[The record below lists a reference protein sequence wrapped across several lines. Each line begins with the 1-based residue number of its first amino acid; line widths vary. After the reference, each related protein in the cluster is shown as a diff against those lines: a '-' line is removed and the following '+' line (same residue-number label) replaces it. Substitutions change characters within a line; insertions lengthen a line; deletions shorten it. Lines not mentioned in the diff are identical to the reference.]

1 MLSFGSARLLF
12 LLIGAALAVSLSS
25 CKRKQPSTDPP
36 AAEVSAIRVQPQTI
50 DILVDVPGR
59 TTAVRMAE
67 IRPQVNGVILKRMF
81 EEGSDVTVGQQL
93 YQIDPAPYEAA
104 YGKAEGTLFHDQA
117 TLVDAQAHAARYS
130 TLSRD
135 TWVSKEQNDQAIAA
149 AGEAAGSVKVD
160 QAALKDAAI
169 NLTYT
174 KVLSPLAGRIG
185 RSAVTEGA
193 LVTANQAGTLA
204 TVTQL
209 DPIYVDIT
217 QSSADLLPMRRRLRN
232 KNLNA
237 GDNDAPPVDLTLED
251 GKPYGVQGK
260 LAFSEVSVDE
270 STGTMTLR
278 AVFPNPDHLLLPGMY
293 VHAILHEG
301 TDENAYLVPQNAVG
315 RNVHADPYVLVV
327 NKKDLVEE
335 RMAELDGTRGDSWV
349 VTKGIDPGD
358 RIITEGIQRA
368 SPGAHVHPTDATPPQ
383 TQPTTQPTTGG

>member
-1 MLSFGSARLLF
+1 M
-12 LLIGAALAVSLSS
+12 
-25 CKRKQPSTDPP
+25 
-36 AAEVSAIRVQPQTI
+36 E
-50 DILVDVPGR
+50 VPGR
-59 TTAVRMAE
+59 TTAFRIAE
-67 IRPQVNGVILKRMF
+67 IRPQVNGVLLKRMF

-104 YGKAEGTLFHDQA
+104 YGKAEGTLLHDQA
-117 TLVDAQAHAARYS
+117 TLLDAQAHAARYS
-130 TLSRD
+130 ILSHD
-135 TWVSKEQNDQAIAA
+135 SWVSKEQNDNAIAA
-149 AGEAAGSVKVD
+149 AGEAAASVKVD
-160 QAALKDAAI
+160 QAALKEASI
-169 NLTYT
+169 NRTYT

-193 LVTANQAGTLA
+193 LVTANQAGALA

-237 GDNDAPPVDLTLED
+237 GDNDAPPVDVTLED
-251 GKPYGVQGK
+251 GKPYRLQGK

-301 TDENAYLVPQNAVG
+301 VDQNAYLVPQNAVG
-315 RNVHADPYVLVV
+315 RDIHADPYVLVV
-327 NKKDLVEE
+327 NQKDSVEE
-335 RMAELDGTRGDSWV
+335 RMVELDGTRGDSWV

-358 RIITEGIQRA
+358 RIITEGLQRV
-368 SPGAHVHPTDATPPQ
+368 SPGAHVHPTDVTPQ
-383 TQPTTQPTTGG
+383 TQPIAGR